1 MPAAAV
7 AVVVDVA
14 ATDIGVAAAVDAA
27 AGIAADTVAGAA
39 LGSAATGAIAGGVS
53 AAVTGGDIGQGILFG
68 GVSGGI
74 GGAAGAETS
83 SLLKGADTGL
93 SPQAIAGISKG
104 VGSTVGGTTSGLLQ
118 GQSFGQALERGAV
131 GGLASGV
138 ATGLGPTGS
147 DYVSQAE
154 RGLISGGISQGLGSV
169 LGLDKTSAPTQM
181 ASTYVPSTTT
191 TTGQGGVTPGSQAL
205 GQALRVDPTATLGG
219 GDQTSTPQNVWNVAS
234 LRVKDETGA

>member
-14 ATDIGVAAAVDAA
+14 ATEVGVAAAVDAA

-53 AAVTGGDIGQGILFG
+53 AAVTGGDVGQGILFG

-74 GGAAGAETS
+74 GGAAGFETKAA
-83 SLLKGADTGL
+83 LEGEGL
-93 SPQAIAGISKG
+93 EPSTVAGISKG

-118 GQSFGQALERGAV
+118 GQPFGQALERGAV
-131 GGLASGV
+131 EGLASGV

-147 DYVSQAE
+147 DYTSQAE
-154 RGLISGGISQGLGSV
+154 RGLISGGISQGLSSV
-169 LGLDKTSAPTQM
+169 LGLNQPSSPTQA
-181 ASTYVPSTTT
+181 ASSYVPSTTT